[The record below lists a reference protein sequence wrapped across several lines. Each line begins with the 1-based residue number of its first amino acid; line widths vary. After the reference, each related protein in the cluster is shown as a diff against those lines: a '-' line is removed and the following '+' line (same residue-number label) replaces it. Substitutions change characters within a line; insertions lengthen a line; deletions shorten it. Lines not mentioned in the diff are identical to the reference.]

1 MVARV
6 TDLPA
11 AVRDVAAAGA
21 PAPTLRPRRPRKDL
35 VDRVVETARV
45 AGDRRARLLAAARAL
60 TQEMVLFTRADLERI
75 VKPLD
80 LGDVDRC
87 LEALHRENRVAEIRS
102 GYYRFLDD
110 ERGG

>member
-1 MVARV
+1 VVARV

-60 TQEMVLFTRADLERI
+60 TQEMVLFTRADLER
-75 VKPLD
+75 VVAPLD
-80 LGDVDRC
+80 LGDADRC
-87 LEALHRENRVAEIRS
+87 LEALQGEGRVAEVRS
-102 GYYRFLDD
+102 GYYRFLD
-110 ERGG
+110 EGSGI